1 MYINNDVEGMKG
13 RETKVVLRRRTK
25 QNDELPSFEI
35 PASSA
40 EDKADIAYRSL
51 SRTLLPNSTL
61 QAILADRK
69 LHPQAPHQLPIF
81 VEGSLETTNHY
92 LQWIPSA

>member
-1 MYINNDVEGMKG
+1 LYIDNNVEGMKCE
-13 RETKVVLRRRTK
+13 ETKVVLRRRTN
-25 QNDELPSFEI
+25 QTDRPPSFEI
-35 PASSA
+35 PASST

-69 LHPQAPHQLPIF
+69 LHPQTPHQLSIF
-81 VEGSLETTNHY
+81 VEGSLETINYDLRWT
-92 LQWIPSA
+92 LSA